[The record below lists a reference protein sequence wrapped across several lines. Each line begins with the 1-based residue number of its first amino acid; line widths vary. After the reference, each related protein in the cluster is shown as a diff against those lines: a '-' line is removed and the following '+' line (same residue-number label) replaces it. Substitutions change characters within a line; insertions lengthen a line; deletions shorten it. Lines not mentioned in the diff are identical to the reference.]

1 MTLTRRRAGLALG
14 SACLASGLL
23 HGLGAWAQVPRYPDR
38 PVKLLHG
45 FGAGGNA
52 DAVARIVATELGK
65 ALGQPVVVEPKP
77 GAGGTI
83 AAGTT
88 ASARPDGYTLLLVT
102 GGHAIAGALYDRL
115 PYDTLKSFQAVS
127 ALTTFPFLVVAQA
140 GSKYSGLQDVLK
152 AARARGGE
160 LTYGSAGVGTGQHM
174 AGALLAQ
181 QAGVNM
187 VHVPYRGE
195 SAAMTGLLGGE
206 VDLVLVAPTTAVQ
219 HIRSGKLQALATT
232 GPARWPGMPEVRAV
246 AEQGV
251 PQFDVRSWT
260 GLLGPTGLPKP
271 VTERLQLEVRKILA
285 DEAVRSRLEEITGG
299 DVRASTPAELQATM
313 QADLKRWTQLVK
325 DAHIQKE

>member
-1 MTLTRRRAGLALG
+1 MTLTRRRAGLALA
-14 SACLASGLL
+14 SACLAP
-23 HGLGAWAQVPRYPDR
+23 GLGASRSTWAQAPRYPDR

-52 DAVARIVATELGK
+52 DAVARILATELGK
-65 ALGQPVVVEPKP
+65 SLGQAVVVEPKP

-83 AAGTT
+83 AAGTV
-88 ASARPDGYTLLLVT
+88 ASARPDGYTRRLGT

-115 PYDTLKSFQAVS
+115 PYDTLKSFQPVS

-140 GSKYSGLQDVLK
+140 GSKYTALQDVLK
-152 AARARGGE
+152 AARARGTE

-195 SAAMTGLLGGE
+195 SGAMTGLLGGE
-206 VDLVLVAPTTAVQ
+206 VDLVLVAPTAAVQ

-232 GPARWPGMPEVRAV
+232 GPSRWPGMPEVRTA

-251 PQFDVRSWT
+251 AQFDVRSWT
-260 GLLGPTGLPKP
+260 GLLAPAGLPKP
-271 VTERLQLEVRKILA
+271 LLDRLQLDVRKALT
-285 DEAVRSRLEEITGG
+285 DEAVRARLEEITGG
-299 DVRASTPAELQATM
+299 EVRASPPAELQATI
-313 QADLKRWTQLVK
+313 QGDLKRWTQLVK

>member
-1 MTLTRRRAGLALG
+1 MRLTRRRAGLALA
-14 SACLASGLL
+14 SACLVPGWVPAQS
-23 HGLGAWAQVPRYPDR
+23 AWAQASRYPDR

-65 ALGQPVVVEPKP
+65 TLGQPVVVEPKP

-83 AAGTT
+83 AAASV
-88 ASARPDGYTLLLVT
+88 ASARADGYTLLLVT

-140 GSKYSGLQDVLK
+140 GSKYAGLQDVIK
-152 AARARGGE
+152 AARARSGE

-181 QAGVNM
+181 QAGLNM

-206 VDLVLVAPTTAVQ
+206 VDLVLVAPTTTVQ

-232 GPARWPGMPEVRAV
+232 GPSRWPGMPEVRTV

-251 PQFDVRSWT
+251 AQFDVRSWT
-260 GLLGPTGLPKP
+260 GLLAPAGLPKP
-271 VTERLQLEVRKILA
+271 LTERLQLDVRKALA

-299 DVRASTPAELQATM
+299 EVRASTPAELQATM

>member
-1 MTLTRRRAGLALG
+1 MTWTRRRAGLAMG
-14 SACLASGLL
+14 AACLMPAASG
-23 HGLGAWAQVPRYPDR
+23 WAQASRYPDR
-38 PVKLLHG
+38 PLKLLHG

-52 DAVARIVATELGK
+52 DAVARILATELGK
-65 ALGQPVVVEPKP
+65 GLGQAVVVEPKP

-83 AAGTT
+83 AAGTV
-88 ASARPDGYTLLLVT
+88 AAARPDGYTLLLVT

-140 GSKYSGLQDVLK
+140 GSRYTGLQDALK
-152 AARARGGE
+152 AARSRGNE
-160 LTYGSAGVGTGQHM
+160 LAYGSAGVGTGQHM

-181 QAGVNM
+181 QAGGQM

-232 GPARWPGMPEVRAV
+232 GPSRWPGMPEVRTV

-260 GLLGPTGLPKP
+260 GLLAPAGLPKP
-271 VTERLQLEVRKILA
+271 LLERLQHEVRKALA
-285 DEAVRSRLEEITGG
+285 DEAVRARLEEITGG
-299 DVRASTPAELQATM
+299 EVRASSPAELQATM
-313 QADLKRWTQLVK
+313 QGDLKRWTQLVK
-325 DAHIQKE
+325 DAHIQKESS